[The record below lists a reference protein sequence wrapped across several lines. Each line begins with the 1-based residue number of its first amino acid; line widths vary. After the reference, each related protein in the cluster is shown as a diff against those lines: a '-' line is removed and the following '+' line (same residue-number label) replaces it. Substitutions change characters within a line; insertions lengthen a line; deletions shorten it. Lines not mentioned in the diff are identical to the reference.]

1 MLLWKQDSRPVL
13 LFTSR
18 LPKRNYI
25 FWKKKRDNTTW
36 NCFIMLMLHLQTE
49 KKSTKGNKA
58 FVSIFNIILYKP
70 FVYNTKKCE
79 LLTLVITWQLTV
91 NWLELEMSWLR
102 NKHFKNNNKKNNLK
116 KTHNNAPLI
125 WTSPIL
131 NGIT

>member
-1 MLLWKQDSRPVL
+1 MVLSKQDSRPVL

-18 LPKRNYI
+18 QPKRKYI
-25 FWKKKRDNTTW
+25 FLKKEEITTLETVLS
-36 NCFIMLMLHLQTE
+36 CLCYTCRQK

-70 FVYNTKKCE
+70 FVYKTKKCE

-91 NWLELEMSWLR
+91 NQLELKMSWLR

-116 KTHNNAPLI
+116 KPHNNAPLI